1 MHHCELGR
9 QILSAFEQSPR
20 SNPSPEAVRSDQMS
34 SLVTEAAGSL
44 LTPLDRIGPMLQRML
59 SPKVVAL
66 VGATEAPNS
75 VGRTLMENLLSFGKN
90 FYPINPKRPSILG
103 IKAFP
108 KIADVPAAVDL
119 AVIATPAFSV
129 PDVIG
134 ECETAGVSGAVI
146 ISAGFKECGAS
157 GIKLEQEILARRGQM
172 RVIGPNCLGIM
183 IPELGLNATFA
194 KRMARRGNVAFI
206 SQSGALCTSVL
217 DWSIRE
223 QVGFSAFLSIGS
235 MLDVGWGD
243 LIDYLADDF
252 HTQSILIYMESIG
265 DARSFLSAAREV
277 ALRKPIIVIKA
288 GRTEAAAQAVA
299 SHTGT
304 LTGNDAVLD
313 AAFRRVGVLRVKTI
327 EDLFDMAE
335 VLSKQPRPKGP
346 RLALVTN
353 AGGPGVLATDMLI
366 SEGGKIAALSEESV
380 QKLNETLP
388 SHWSR
393 NNPIDVLGDA
403 DADRYGKAIEIVS
416 SDPNNDGI
424 LAIVTPQAMTDATAI
439 AKGLQKFKRPP
450 GKPIL
455 ASWMGASEVA
465 EGEAILNASGI
476 PTFQYP
482 DAAARSFCYMWRY
495 SDSLRALYETP
506 ALSAGELDNSAGR
519 ARVETMIRGAREIK
533 RTLLTEAESKQILEA
548 YGIPTVK
555 TVVAKSA
562 EEAVQ
567 AAVKLG
573 STVVLKL
580 YSEIVTHKTDVG
592 GVKLNLRNENEIC
605 QAYYDI
611 QKSVR
616 EIPGAFLGVVVEPM
630 IQTDGYELIL
640 GSSIDPQFGPVLLFG
655 SGGQLVEV
663 MQDYSLG
670 LPPLNATL
678 ACRLMEKTRI
688 FTALKGVRGRDSVDL
703 AQLESILV
711 QFSLLVAEQPWI
723 KEIDINPFIV
733 SATQMLA
740 LDARIVLHDQNV
752 REENLPRLAIRPYP
766 QQYSSKWQLRDGTP
780 ITIRPIRPEDE
791 PMMVKFHGTL
801 SEETVHFRYFG
812 FSKLEL
818 RVAHERL
825 TRICFNDYDREIAL
839 VAVRQAPDTKED
851 EIIGVG
857 RLIKLH
863 GLKEA
868 EFAIVISDRFQR
880 QGLGT
885 QLLQLLVNIGRTEGI
900 ERIFGQI
907 LSENYGMQRVSKKVG
922 FTVSFD
928 RVGEVMRAE
937 TKL

>member
-1 MHHCELGR
+1 M
-9 QILSAFEQSPR
+9 SA
-20 SNPSPEAVRSDQMS
+20 V
-34 SLVTEAAGSL
+34 VTQTAGSL
-44 LTPLDRIGPMLQRML
+44 ITTLNGRTPILQRML

-66 VGATEAPNS
+66 VGATEDPKS
-75 VGRTLMENLLSFGKN
+75 VGRMLMENLLSFGEN
-90 FYPINPKRPSILG
+90 LYPINPKRLAVLG
-103 IKAFP
+103 VKAFP
-108 KIADVPAAVDL
+108 KIADVPAAIDL
-119 AVIATPAFSV
+119 AVIATPAFTV

-134 ECETAGVSGAVI
+134 ECEKAGVQGAVI
-146 ISAGFKECGAS
+146 ISAGFKECGVA
-157 GIKLEQEILARRGQM
+157 GIKLEEEIRARRGQM

-183 IPELGLNATFA
+183 IPEIGLNATFA
-194 KRMARRGNVAFI
+194 KRTALGGNVAFI

-217 DWSIRE
+217 DWSFRE

-388 SHWSR
+388 SQWSR

-424 LAIVTPQAMTDATAI
+424 LAIVTPQAMTDATTI
-439 AKGLQKFKRPP
+439 AKGLQKFKRLP

-506 ALSAGELDNSAGR
+506 ALSAGGVDNGAGHER
-519 ARVETMIRGAREIK
+519 AETMIRAAQNEN

-567 AAVKLG
+567 AAGKLG

-592 GVKLNLRNENEIC
+592 GVKLNLRSENEIR
-605 QAYYDI
+605 QAYYEI
-611 QKSVR
+611 EKSVR
-616 EIPGAFLGVVVEPM
+616 QIPGAFLGVVVEPM

-663 MQDYSLG
+663 MKDYSLG

-678 ACRLMEKTRI
+678 ACRLMEQTRI

-703 AQLESILV
+703 AQLESVLV

-723 KEIDINPFIV
+723 KEIDINPFVV

-740 LDARIVLHDQNV
+740 LDARIVLHDQNVV

-766 QQYSSKWQLRDGTP
+766 QQYSSKWQLRDGSP
-780 ITIRPIRPEDE
+780 VTIRPIRPEDE
-791 PMMVKFHGTL
+791 PLMVKFHGTL

-863 GLKEA
+863 GINEA

-885 QLLQLLVNIGRTEGI
+885 QLLQLLVNIGRQEGT

-928 RVGEVMRAE
+928 RVSEVMRAE
-937 TKL
+937 IKLQPTI